1 MAEPAGRVEGVAPE
15 GDGRGFE
22 LPLLLFAGFRSIIDE
37 LHRELAECGH
47 PEVRPAYGFALQAI
61 GRDGATASEIGRRLG
76 VSKQAA
82 GKTVDRLE
90 SLGYVERVD
99 DPQDGRRKLVRVT
112 PRGVDVLVR
121 SAEGFDRLRAEW
133 AQMLGVERLRALESD
148 LRTMAPADGFRLDA
162 VAWFNG

>member
-1 MAEPAGRVEGVAPE
+1 MAEPTGRAGEAASAGEGA
-15 GDGRGFE
+15 GFE
-22 LPLLLFAGFRSIIDE
+22 LPLLLFAGFRTIIDE
-37 LHRELAECGH
+37 LHRELAESGH
-47 PEVRPAYGFALQAI
+47 PDVRPAYGFALQAI

-90 SLGYVERVD
+90 GLGYVERVD

-121 SAEGFDRLRAEW
+121 SAEGFDRLHTEW
-133 AQMLGVERLRALESD
+133 SRVLGADRLRALESD
-148 LRTMAPADGFRLDA
+148 LRAMAPAGAFRLDA
-162 VAWFNG
+162 AAWFNG